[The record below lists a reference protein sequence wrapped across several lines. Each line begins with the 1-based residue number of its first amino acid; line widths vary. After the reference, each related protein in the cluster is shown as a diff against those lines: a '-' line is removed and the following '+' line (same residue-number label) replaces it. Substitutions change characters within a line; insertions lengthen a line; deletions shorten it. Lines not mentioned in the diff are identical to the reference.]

1 MRHVK
6 ESSGKQP
13 ERGIGSGKAEAYD
26 CEPREFQESS
36 FARGERS
43 GQPRESRSWKQRAR
57 TTNEGPTMNSQE
69 MQKPTVKPQT
79 PGNWGEET
87 NLPVCEGT
95 NPFGRRKS
103 EFQNMQ
109 ISDLGHLEKVFKN
122 IKGKVIISEDAPP
135 QSIDAF
141 KTTTWIWGMLMSA
154 SVKAAIH
161 VGPDYTENLE
171 IYKKNFRNLFDITQK
186 LLTCKRLECINMDEI
201 FACS

>member
-6 ESSGKQP
+6 ESSGNQP

-43 GQPRESRSWKQRAR
+43 KQPRESRSWKQAAK

-69 MQKPTVKPQT
+69 RQKPTLKPQT

-95 NPFGRRKS
+95 NRFGRRKS
-103 EFQNMQ
+103 EFQNVQ
-109 ISDLGHLEKVFKN
+109 ISDLGHLEKVFKK
-122 IKGKVIISEDAPP
+122 IKGKVIIAEDAPP
-135 QSIDAF
+135 LWIDAF
-141 KTTTWIWGMLMSA
+141 KTNTLICGMFVSA

-161 VGPDYTENLE
+161 IGPDYTDNLE
-171 IYKKNFRNLFDITQK
+171 LYKKNFRI
-186 LLTCKRLECINMDEI
+186 
-201 FACS
+201 CSTSPRSCQHTSVWSV

>member
-69 MQKPTVKPQT
+69 RQKTDAQT
-79 PGNWGEET
+79 SNT
-87 NLPVCEGT
+87 RKL
-95 NPFGRRKS
+95 GRRDESSSLRGHQSLRELEARIPK
-103 EFQNMQ
+103 FAALRLRA
-109 ISDLGHLEKVFKN
+109 LGESLQEH
-122 IKGKVIISEDAPP
+122 KGKGDCCRRCTTSVDRRVQDHHMDLENAYVGISEGRD
-135 QSIDAF
+135 SYR
-141 KTTTWIWGMLMSA
+141 T
-154 SVKAAIH
+154 
-161 VGPDYTENLE
+161 
-171 IYKKNFRNLFDITQK
+171 
-186 LLTCKRLECINMDEI
+186 RLH
-201 FACS
+201 